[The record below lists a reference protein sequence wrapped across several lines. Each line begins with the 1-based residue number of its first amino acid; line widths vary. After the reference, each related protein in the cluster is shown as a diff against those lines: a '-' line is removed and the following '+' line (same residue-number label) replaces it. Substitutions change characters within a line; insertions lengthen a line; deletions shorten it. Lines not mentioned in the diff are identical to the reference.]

1 MKSYDCKIRFWGHL
15 PYYIALNYE
24 SMWRGRLMRETL
36 FFRFVAQDDKVLVL
50 DNAVSAGMEG

>member
-1 MKSYDCKIRFWGHL
+1 
-15 PYYIALNYE
+15 
-24 SMWRGRLMRETL
+24 MRETL